1 MGRLT
6 QSILSSDP
14 MYQAYKKEYEHLFLS
29 FCTLICH
36 LHNKKMNL
44 PNIFIVLLKEEKL
57 RELFKKI
64 MSIDSDYD
72 ACKKF
77 LEYDPTLHK
86 SKYIKNF
93 INSNNLEKLL

>member
-1 MGRLT
+1 
-6 QSILSSDP
+6 
-14 MYQAYKKEYEHLFLS
+14 
-29 FCTLICH
+29 
-36 LHNKKMNL
+36 MNL
-44 PNIFIVLLKEEKL
+44 PNIFIVLLKEKKL

-64 MSIDSDYD
+64 MSIESDYD

-93 INSNNLEKLL
+93 INSNNLETLL